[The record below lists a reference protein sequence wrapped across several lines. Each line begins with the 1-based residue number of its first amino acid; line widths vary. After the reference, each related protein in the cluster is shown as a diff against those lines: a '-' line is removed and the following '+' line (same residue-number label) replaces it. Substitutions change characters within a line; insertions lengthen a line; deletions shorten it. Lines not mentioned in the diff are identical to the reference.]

1 MIEIA
6 ELTKRYAETVAVDHL
21 TVTARPGQRRRR
33 TVFAS
38 ENGIVRPGDDE

>member
-6 ELTKRYAETVAVDHL
+6 EQTKHYAETVAVDHL
-21 TVTARPGQRRRR
+21 TVTVRPGQRGRR

-38 ENGIVRPGDDE
+38 ENGIVRPGGDE